1 MTRITHRMMADTA
14 LRGLQS
20 RMQSV
25 GDLNARMTSGRAIGR
40 PSDDPAGTVTALGL
54 RSELKAQAQHARN
67 AEDGLAWLA
76 TGENALRSGA
86 ELLRRARNLTLQ
98 GLSTGSTSVEARQAI
113 AVEIKGLRDDLL
125 AVANTSYLGRPVFGG
140 TTGGDAAFAADGT
153 YLGDSGTV
161 QRRLDS
167 TTTVRVDT
175 PGPQV
180 FGADPAGSVLSV
192 LDRIVQNAVTDPE
205 AMRADLDQLDAAFAR
220 FTGAVADLGT
230 RYARTERMAQTVKDA
245 SLAATG
251 QLAQVEEIDLP
262 RTVLELQTQQVAYQA
277 SLAATAKV
285 IQPTLM
291 DFLR

>member
-113 AVEIKGLRDDLL
+113 AVEVKGLRDDLL

-175 PGPQV
+175 PGTQV

>member
-1 MTRITHRMMADTA
+1 
-14 LRGLQS
+14 
-20 RMQSV
+20 
-25 GDLNARMTSGRAIGR
+25 
-40 PSDDPAGTVTALGL
+40 
-54 RSELKAQAQHARN
+54 
-67 AEDGLAWLA
+67 
-76 TGENALRSGA
+76 
-86 ELLRRARNLTLQ
+86 
-98 GLSTGSTSVEARQAI
+98 
-113 AVEIKGLRDDLL
+113 
-125 AVANTSYLGRPVFGG
+125 
-140 TTGGDAAFAADGT
+140 
-153 YLGDSGTV
+153 V

-175 PGPQV
+175 PGAQV
-180 FGADPAGSVLSV
+180 FGADPASSVLSV
-192 LDRIVQNAVTDPE
+192 LDRIATDVVSDPDQL
-205 AMRADLDQLDAAFAR
+205 ATDLTDLDTALAR

-251 QLAQVEEIDLP
+251 RLAQVEEIDLP

>member
-86 ELLRRARNLTLQ
+86 ELLRSARNLTLQ

-175 PGPQV
+175 PGTQV
-180 FGADPAGSVLSV
+180 FGADPTSSVLSV

-245 SLAATG
+245 SLGATG
-251 QLAQVEEIDLP
+251 RLAQVEEIDLP

>member
-14 LRGLQS
+14 MRGLQS
-20 RMQSV
+20 RMAAVS
-25 GDLNARMTSGRAIGR
+25 DLNARMTSGRAIAK

-76 TGENALRSGA
+76 TGESALRSGTD
-86 ELLRRARNLTLQ
+86 LLRRARDLTLQ
-98 GLSTGSTSVEARQAI
+98 ALSTGSTSAEARKAI
-113 AVEIKGLRDDLL
+113 AVEVAGLREDLL
-125 AVANTSYLGRPVFGG
+125 AVANTTYLGRPVFGG
-140 TTGGDAAFAADGT
+140 TTGGGAAFAADGT
-153 YLGDSGTV
+153 YVGDTGAV

-175 PGPQV
+175 PGADV
-180 FGADPAGSVLSV
+180 FGGDPTTSVLTV
-192 LDRIVQNAVTDPE
+192 LDRIVQNAVSDPE

-251 QLAQVEEIDLP
+251 RLAQVEEIDLP